1 MLCKYLYFFKG
12 GLVQIITTI
21 NQNSLHNSSIH
32 IPDDQNEKEI
42 IVKNENK
49 ISRKKIKKKGDF
61 CISSIQLL
69 LLLKT
74 YMLSNMI

>member
-1 MLCKYLYFFKG
+1 MFCKYLYFFKG

-42 IVKNENK
+42 IIKNENK
-49 ISRKKIKKKGDF
+49 ISRKKNKKKGD
-61 CISSIQLL
+61 SSIQLL
-69 LLLKT
+69 LLLQT
-74 YMLSNMI
+74 YKLSNMI